1 MKIAVLGAS
10 GCVGQN
16 FIKRLLD
23 SSENEIIA
31 AYSKRE
37 KTEVLQH
44 DRLTWRQVN
53 LLDTSSAENF
63 LHGAETLVYLI
74 HSLAAKNF
82 VELDIK
88 LSNAAGLAAQQVGV
102 GKILY
107 LGGIIPEGQKLSP
120 HLESRMK
127 TGQALASYG
136 IPVGE
141 VRASVLLA
149 ICSLSYLMVYYL
161 AKRLPLMITPRW
173 VSSMCAPIALVDA
186 VSVLEKLISRP
197 INGHEIFEI
206 GSDVVRYR
214 DLLALCGKSIRGFKN
229 IIIPVPLITIQ
240 ASSRWIELLT
250 GVPNN
255 IGMALAEGL
264 RNDTVPSNNR
274 FREITGRDPVP
285 LESVL
290 YRLAEEMRRKGK
302 KDNLC

>member
-16 FIKRLLD
+16 LIKRLLD
-23 SSENEIIA
+23 SSGNEVIA
-31 AYSKRE
+31 AFSKKE
-37 KTEVLQH
+37 KTEALQH

-53 LLDTSSAENF
+53 LLDASSAENF
-63 LHGAETLVYLI
+63 LHGAETLFYLI

-82 VELDIK
+82 AELDIK

-107 LGGIIPEGQKLSP
+107 LGGIIPGGQKLSP

-161 AKRLPLMITPRW
+161 ARRLPLMITPRW
-173 VSSMCAPIALVDA
+173 VSSLCAPIALEDA
-186 VSVLEKLISRP
+186 VSVLEKLVSRP
-197 INGHEIFEI
+197 VNGHEIFEI

-264 RNDTVPSNNR
+264 INDTIPSHNR

-302 KDNLC
+302 

>member
-16 FIKRLLD
+16 LIKRLLD
-23 SSENEIIA
+23 SSENEVIA
-31 AYSKRE
+31 AQSKKE

-82 VELDIK
+82 AELDIK
-88 LSNAAGLAAQQVGV
+88 LSNAAGRAAQQVGV

-107 LGGIIPEGQKLSP
+107 LGGIIPDGQKLSP

-149 ICSLSYLMVYYL
+149 ICSWSYLMVYYL

-173 VSSMCAPIALVDA
+173 VSSLCAPIALEDA
-186 VSVLEKLISRP
+186 ASVLEKLISRP

-206 GSDVVRYR
+206 GSDAVRYR

-229 IIIPVPLITIQ
+229 IIIPFPLITIR

-264 RNDTVPSNNR
+264 RNDTSPSHNR
-274 FREITGRDPVP
+274 FREITGRDPMP

-290 YRLAEEMRRKGK
+290 YRLAEEMRRKRK
-302 KDNLC
+302 

>member
-82 VELDIK
+82 AELDIK

-173 VSSMCAPIALVDA
+173 LSSMCAPIALEDA
-186 VSVLEKLISRP
+186 VSVLERLISRP
-197 INGHEIFEI
+197 VNGHEIFEI

-229 IIIPVPLITIQ
+229 IIIPVPLLTIR
-240 ASSRWIELLT
+240 ASSRWIGLLT
-250 GVPNN
+250 GVPSN

-264 RNDTVPSNNR
+264 RNDTIPSHNR

-285 LESVL
+285 LESLL

-302 KDNLC
+302 